1 MVLVLFSLFSGIN
14 LAFAVM
20 SLFVYSKD
28 KTQNLYLYFSV
39 FSFFSGLYFLFQSI
53 GAAIGVDLGSLILFS
68 AAAYYAI
75 FPWFLFEFVGR
86 KPPKKYLWPLSIL
99 FFIAFLVFMFIPQS
113 DQVQYWQI
121 IAHLGLIGLI
131 ICVIIVNVIYKQEK
145 RPRSIQLVLIS
156 VLFIALAIEEI
167 LRYHLDIDLF
177 FAFLTEIIQP
187 LDVYPF
193 LFTLAMGFRMSK
205 DFNTRKKMELDAIH
219 MALNE
224 KKMQVLQLEKLRLKD
239 EINFKKRDLTDFGI
253 EISRKREFIN
263 KLLKQLNVIKNE
275 SHIKSPELDD
285 IIKSTKAQL
294 KIDQHLD
301 YFHQNVEVVNHE
313 FNGRLKELYPELT
326 EGELHLSSL
335 LRLKLN
341 SKEIARLKNIS
352 PDSVKVLRYRLR
364 KKFSLTKDINIVD
377 FLQQF

>member
-1 MVLVLFSLFSGIN
+1 MVYVLFSLFSGIN
-14 LAFAVM
+14 LAFAIM
-20 SLFVYSKD
+20 SLFIYSKD

-39 FSFFSGLYFLFQSI
+39 FSFFSGLYFLFQSV
-53 GAAIGVDLGSLILFS
+53 GAAIEVDLSVLIIFS
-68 AAAYYAI
+68 AAVYYAV
-75 FPWFLFEFVGR
+75 FPWFLFEFSRR
-86 KPPKKYLWPLSIL
+86 KPPKKFLWPLSML
-99 FFIAFLVFMFIPQS
+99 FFLAFLVFMLVPDEGQFA
-113 DQVQYWQI
+113 YWQLM
-121 IAHLGLIGLI
+121 AHLGLIGLI
-131 ICVIIVNVIYKQEK
+131 ICVVVVNIIFEKEK
-145 RPRSIQLVLIS
+145 RAGSILVVLIS
-156 VLFIALAIEEI
+156 ALFIILAIEEI
-167 LRYHLDIDLF
+167 LRYYLGIELF
-177 FAFLTEIIQP
+177 VNVFPEIQP
-187 LDVYPF
+187 LDIYPF
-193 LFTLAMGFRMSK
+193 LFTLAMSFRMSR
-205 DFNTRKKMELDAIH
+205 DFVTRKRMELEAINK
-219 MALNE
+219 ALNE
-224 KKMQVLQLEKLRLKD
+224 KKLQVLELEKLRLED

-313 FNGRLKELYPELT
+313 FNGKLKELYPELT